1 MMKSAKKIFTVT
13 CVFLAIMIAG
23 DSCKKFSEINSN
35 PNNVTPDQASPDYLM
50 AGVLT
55 STAHWY
61 DHYGSGQIS
70 GAMQET
76 SQDAFESGFSNYEWD
91 QQNYDWAGV
100 YATLANNKLLLQ
112 KAEASKWDFHQ
123 GVALVMRAFNFGNIA
138 DWWGDA
144 PDSLALNGTVG
155 GTENLFPVFDSQQ
168 SIYERVIADLKAAIT
183 HFNGSQLDHPEI
195 TGTTI
200 SSDVFYGG
208 DPAKWQKLA
217 YSLLLRYYLRLS
229 SKMDVQASVEGI
241 AANVF
246 QSNDDDC
253 KMPFPGVDQNSSYQF
268 CTKFNQPSGYHRN
281 KMCGTMTMKM
291 RDLKDPRIVI
301 MAQPIV
307 TPSVVDASKFT
318 PGDTSNITVVIG
330 STRYINPAA
339 AAAPSS
345 HFKQFDMTTYFTD
358 RPFGGQRSAIWN
370 LYDTSSVYVGLPI
383 NYDFYNEFQYNI
395 NGTGTQSTS
404 LSNYVSYL
412 RTDIYDNPS
421 GDLLA
426 MHIASYSEIC
436 FDLAEAAQKGWS
448 VGGDAATW
456 YNAGI
461 KASFDNWQV
470 FDTYQSDVNNYY
482 GCVKDYATYIAQPS
496 VAFNGTLDRIME
508 QKWVAAWQACN
519 EAYMD
524 WRRTGLPALKIA
536 YAAYRGAIP
545 VRFGY
550 NNSELQNNSTNAQ
563 VAIDKLMPS
572 SYNATDGN
580 NSSWSKFW
588 LIQGTNEPW

>member
-1 MMKSAKKIFTVT
+1 MKSAKKIFTVT
-13 CVFLAIMIAG
+13 CVFLAIMIVG

-35 PNNVTPDQASPDYLM
+35 PNNVTPDQASPDYVM

-55 STAHWY
+55 QTARWY
-61 DHYGSGQIS
+61 GNYGSGQIS

-76 SQDAFESGFSNYEWD
+76 SQDAFESGFSNYQWD
-91 QQNYDWAGV
+91 QQDFDWSGV

-123 GVALVMRAFNFGNIA
+123 GVALVMRAFNYGNIA
-138 DWWGDA
+138 DFWGDA
-144 PDSLALNGTVG
+144 PDSMALNGSVG
-155 GTENLFPVFDSQQ
+155 GTANLFPVFDTQQ
-168 SIYERVIADLKAAIT
+168 SIYERVINDLKEAIT
-183 HFNGSQLDHPEI
+183 HFSGTQTDHPEI
-195 TGTTI
+195 TSTTI
-200 SSDVFYGG
+200 TSDVFYAG
-208 DPAKWQKLA
+208 DPSKWKKLA
-217 YSLLLRYYLRLS
+217 YSLLLRYYLRVS
-229 SKMDVQASVEGI
+229 SKMDVQSGVEAI

-246 QSNDDDC
+246 QSTDDDC
-253 KMPFPGVDQNSSYQF
+253 MMPFPGVDQASSYQF

-307 TPSVVDASKFT
+307 TPSTVDASKFA
-318 PGDTSNITVVIG
+318 PGDNTTLTVVIG
-330 STRYINPAA
+330 NTRYINPAA
-339 AAAPSS
+339 AVVSQY
-345 HFKQFDMTTYFTD
+345 KQFDMTTYSTD
-358 RPFGGQRSAIWN
+358 RPYGALRANIWN

-383 NYDFYNEFQYNI
+383 NYDSYNEFQYNV

-421 GDLLA
+421 GPLLA
-426 MHIASYSEIC
+426 ERIASYSEIC
-436 FDLAEAAQKGWS
+436 FDLAEASLKGWN

-456 YNAGI
+456 YNNGI
-461 KASFDNWQV
+461 KASFDTWQV
-470 FDTYQSDVNNYY
+470 FDTYQSDVDNYY
-482 GCVKDYATYIAQPS
+482 GCVKDYDTYIAQPT
-496 VAFNGTLDRIME
+496 VAFDGTLARIME
-508 QKWVAAWQACN
+508 QKWIAAWQACN
-519 EAYMD
+519 EAFMD
-524 WRRTGLPALKIA
+524 WRRTGLPTLKIGW
-536 YAAYRGAIP
+536 AAYRGQIP

-563 VAIDKLMPS
+563 VAIDKLTSS
-572 SYNATDGN
+572 SYNGPDGN

-588 LIQGTNEPW
+588 LLQGTGLPWQ